1 MLNQKKHL
9 RLNMLNYIIKE
20 CNLSE
25 KFLIK
30 INNQEM
36 KTDDSELFQRENES
50 IITSFCVTT
59 ALGDRQFFLV

>member
-1 MLNQKKHL
+1 
-9 RLNMLNYIIKE
+9 MLNYIVKE

-30 INNQEM
+30 INNQKM
-36 KTDDSELFQRENES
+36 KTDDSELFQREKKS
-50 IITSFCVTT
+50 IITNFCVTT